1 MSASAPTVRKMRSSW
16 CNSRGKRWMDIVLG
30 FSALL
35 MLSPLL
41 MVIAVAIR
49 LTSGRPVLFR
59 QWRTGRY
66 GRQFELIKFRT
77 MESSSVDGPPLTRA
91 GDPRVT
97 SIGKWLRTSKLDE
110 LPQFLNVLSGDM
122 SLVGPRPD
130 LEEFWNRAPSSVRQA
145 LALRP
150 GLTGAA
156 SIAFRN
162 EESLLAQIEPDRVA
176 SFYRE
181 TLLPTKARI
190 DLEYASRSTFLSDC
204 GILLR
209 TLIAALGAGPTT
221 RPSRKL
227 DEQFSR

>member
-1 MSASAPTVRKMRSSW
+1 
-16 CNSRGKRWMDIVLG
+16 MDVVLG

-35 MLSPLL
+35 ILSPLL

-66 GRQFELIKFRT
+66 GRQFQLIKFRT
-77 MESSSVDGPPLTRA
+77 MESSSVDGPSLTRA

-130 LEEFWNRAPSSVRQA
+130 LEEFWNWAPSSVCQA

-156 SIAFRN
+156 SIAFCN
-162 EESLLAQIEPDRVA
+162 EESLLAQIEPDQVA
-176 SFYRE
+176 TFYRE
-181 TLLPTKARI
+181 TLLPTKARL
-190 DLEYASRSTFLSDC
+190 DLEYASRATFVSDC

-209 TLIAALGAGPTT
+209 TLIAALGAASTA
-221 RPSRKL
+221 RLSQKL